1 MLRSGLS
8 ALSDRVDSK
17 FLTAYWLPAFVA
29 TLGGFLILS
38 LFVGSD
44 QMDAWINSLDSVEQ
58 SIGAVIILL
67 QITMFA
73 FVLRAMTQPIAEFFA
88 GAAMPKWFAEWS
100 MGGQRRAKRTAERV
114 LGIETQTARPAHS
127 RRASQRLDQL
137 FPQHDEDLQ
146 PTLIGNI
153 LARAA
158 EHPRLSYA
166 MEGLLWWPRL
176 SPLLPS
182 YFQDMLGGTQAPLM
196 ALLNLSVVFSGLGV
210 LSLIVLGIVGGQW
223 LLAVAL
229 LIGSAIVSRLC
240 YHAAVSQ
247 SVTFAN
253 MLQVAFDLY
262 RFEVLKQMNL
272 EVPGDLEAERALW
285 RRLSLQLLDLPQ
297 PAAAADVANPTQ
309 ASIADVTSGSATK

>member
-17 FLTAYWLPAFVA
+17 FLTAFWLPAFVA
-29 TLGGFLILS
+29 TLGGFIVLAIL
-38 LFVGSD
+38 VGSD
-44 QMDAWINSLDSVEQ
+44 QMDAWISNLDSVEQ
-58 SIGAVIILL
+58 SIGAIIILL

-88 GAAMPKWFAEWS
+88 GAAMPGQLAEWS
-100 MGGQRRAKRTAERV
+100 RRGQRRSRNAASRV
-114 LGIETQTARPAHS
+114 LGVTDEATAPAS
-127 RRASQRLDQL
+127 TRLAAQRLDQL
-137 FPQHDEDLQ
+137 FPDDDADLQ

-166 MEGLLWWPRL
+166 MEGILWWPRL

-182 YFQDMLGGTQAPLM
+182 YFQDMLGGAQAPLM
-196 ALLNLSVVFSGLGV
+196 ALLNLSIVFSGLGV

-223 LLAVAL
+223 PLAIAV
-229 LIGSAIVSRLC
+229 LIGGAIVSRLC
-240 YHAAVSQ
+240 YQAAVSQ
-247 SVTFAN
+247 AVTFAS

-262 RFEVLKQMNL
+262 RYEILKQM
-272 EVPGDLEAERALW
+272 EVDVPGDIEAERALW
-285 RRLSLQLLDLPQ
+285 KRLTMQLLDLPQ
-297 PAAAADVANPTQ
+297 PPDPAAEDAGAAELP
-309 ASIADVTSGSATK
+309 ASRTESPPA